1 MIRFMLVLIFISFSG
16 AIYAQADSIKLAQ
29 LKNKLIDTICT
40 CMTQTDTSKLQTSDD
55 IQTQM
60 MSCFMTDGMGVFMEY
75 LEATG
80 VDISDTQQLQK
91 LGQNIGIELSYK
103 CPTVMKLML
112 RIAKDSPE
120 LKQMMQGDDK
130 SKMETMPSNKK
141 DSTSKGNVL

>member
-1 MIRFMLVLIFISFSG
+1 MKRLFLFLVFTSFSG
-16 AIYAQADSIKLAQ
+16 VIFAQADSVKLTQ

-40 CMTQTDTSKLQTSDD
+40 CMTQTDTTKLQTSDD

-80 VDISDTQQLQK
+80 IDISDSQQLQK
-91 LGQNIGIELSYK
+91 LGQKIGIELSYK

-120 LKQMMQGDDK
+120 LKQMMQGDNK
-130 SKMETMPSNKK
+130 SKMETMPSDKK
-141 DSTSKGNVL
+141 DSTSKGDVL